1 LTARLIQTRKGFHT
15 LKRLQIAIGLLISVG
30 ALYLALRGVHWREVG
45 TAAREANYL
54 LIAAAAVL
62 LCFTLLLRALRW
74 RLLFHPLKDLNVWYL
89 FGSLN
94 VAYLINN
101 ILPFNLGDLGRAYLL
116 SEVEGISATRTLS
129 TIVVERVLDVITLLL
144 FLLILVPFV
153 DIPSRARWSAA
164 ILAAVV
170 STVAIT
176 LIILSRRRGV
186 AMRLLD
192 FGLRFAPERFHAK
205 LTEMTQSALDGF
217 AVLSDGRVA
226 VQLGAWSAVT
236 WLCVSLVVFM
246 GTEAFSL
253 DVGFAAAM
261 FLVIV
266 TTFGFFVPSS
276 PGSFG
281 VYHAIVISTLTN
293 VFDVGKNDAVS
304 YALIIHLVFYLP
316 PMFLGLAFLWKER
329 QLWQRTSFLDKLG
342 SFRREQGASATG

>member
-1 LTARLIQTRKGFHT
+1 MDAT
-15 LKRLQIAIGLLISVG
+15 LKRLQIAIGLAVSIG
-30 ALYLALRGVHWREVG
+30 ALYLALRGVHWHDVA

-54 LIAAAAVL
+54 LVAAAALL

-74 RLLFHPLKDLNVWYL
+74 RVLFHPLTDLNPWYL

-101 ILPFNLGDLGRAYLL
+101 ILPFNLGDFGRAYLL
-116 SEVEGISATRTLS
+116 SELEGISATRSLS
-129 TIVVERVLDVITLLL
+129 TLVVERVLDVVTLLL
-144 FLLILVPFV
+144 FLLVLVPFV

-170 STVAIT
+170 ATVAIV
-176 LIILSRRRGV
+176 LIVLSRRREL
-186 AMRLLD
+186 AMRLVD
-192 FGLRFAPERFHAK
+192 FGLRFAPERFRPK
-205 LTEMTQSALDGF
+205 LTEMAESALDGF
-217 AVLSDGRVA
+217 SVLANPRLA
-226 VQLGAWSAVT
+226 IELAAWSAVT
-236 WLCVSLVVFM
+236 WLGVSVVVFM

-253 DVGFAAAM
+253 DVGFAAAV
-261 FLVIV
+261 FLVIA

-316 PMFLGLAFLWKER
+316 PMVLGLGFLWKER
-329 QLWQRTSFLDKLG
+329 QLWQRSSFLAKLG
-342 SFRREQGASATG
+342 SFQREQIEPISGTPG

>member
-1 LTARLIQTRKGFHT
+1 MPAPRSTAT
-15 LKRLQIAIGLLISVG
+15 LQRLQIAVGLLISIG

-54 LIAAAAVL
+54 LIAGAALL
-62 LCFTLLLRALRW
+62 LCATLGLRALRW
-74 RLLFHPLKDLNVWYL
+74 RILLHPLKDLNPWYL

-116 SEVEGISATRTLS
+116 SELEGISATRSLS
-129 TIVVERVLDVITLLL
+129 SILVERVLDVITLLL
-144 FLLILVPFV
+144 FLLVLAPFV
-153 DIPSRARWSAA
+153 DIPSRARWSAG

-170 STVAIT
+170 STIAIT
-176 LIILSRRRGV
+176 LIVLSRRRGL
-186 AMRLLD
+186 AMRLVDLV
-192 FGLRFAPERFHAK
+192 LRLPPKRFRVK
-205 LTEMTQSALDGF
+205 LREMAESALDGF
-217 AVLSDGRVA
+217 GVLTDPRVA
-226 VQLGAWSAVT
+226 VELVAWSAVT
-236 WLCVSLVVFM
+236 WLGVSVVVYI

-253 DVGFAAAM
+253 DVGFGAAV

-281 VYHAIVISTLTN
+281 VYHAIVIKTLTD
-293 VFDVGKNDAVS
+293 VFGVDQDLAVS

-316 PMFLGLAFLWKER
+316 PMLIGLGFLWKER
-329 QLWQRTSFLDKLG
+329 QLWQRTSFLAKFG
-342 SFRREQGASATG
+342 SFRREQVEQITGSSS